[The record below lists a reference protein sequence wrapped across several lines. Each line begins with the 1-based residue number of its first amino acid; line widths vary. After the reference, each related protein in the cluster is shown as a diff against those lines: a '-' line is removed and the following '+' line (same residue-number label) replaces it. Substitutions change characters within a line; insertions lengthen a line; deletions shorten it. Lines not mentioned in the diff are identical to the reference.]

1 VDPAPYRSAQL
12 SANPRQAEGREE
24 PLLRISQTYSA
35 GLGEGYMEGGRCES
49 PQRNFLRKGSNLQKQ
64 IVINLLRSKLMRERE
79 LNERKEYS
87 NQEIIKMIQVFKG
100 VTLAEGQGGRGRKGV
115 VDEGEE
121 RERVRQE
128 GMEHMKDIKGWEQEE
143 V

>member
-1 VDPAPYRSAQL
+1 
-12 SANPRQAEGREE
+12 
-24 PLLRISQTYSA
+24 
-35 GLGEGYMEGGRCES
+35 
-49 PQRNFLRKGSNLQKQ
+49 
-64 IVINLLRSKLMRERE
+64 
-79 LNERKEYS
+79 
-87 NQEIIKMIQVFKG
+87 
-100 VTLAEGQGGRGRKGV
+100 V